1 MGKFLQIASFQ
12 AILFAALLFCSC
24 SGDDDAYIEPIDVE
38 TVENLSAMPV
48 IAHRG
53 CWSGDSLPQN
63 SLAAFRKALNQNI
76 YGTEFDVRQTL
87 DGQLVI
93 NHDATFNGKEISQ
106 TRYADLCRSTLPN
119 GETIP
124 LLEDFVRAYRATQTN
139 VLMVLDLKNCRIGDV
154 VTVLEQYDV
163 LSHVLFISFSLSYCS
178 QLATKGF
185 GKITY
190 YLGGNLSPSEVMN
203 AGYGGI
209 DYTHSVFLEHPEWI
223 TQAHGLGLKVA
234 VWTINEPAI
243 VSDYI
248 AKGVVVTTDRV
259 FESIR
264 Y

>member
-1 MGKFLQIASFQ
+1 MDKFLQIASFH

-106 TRYADLCRSTLPN
+106 TRYAELCRSTLSN

-124 LLEDFVRAYRATQTN
+124 LLEDFVREYCATNTN
-139 VLMVLDLKNCRIGDV
+139 VLMVVELKSCSVDKLLALLN
-154 VTVLEQYDV
+154 QYDV
-163 LSHVLFISFSLSYCS
+163 MSHVLFISFSKSICNQLVQKGYGLITSY
-178 QLATKGF
+178 LNGT
-185 GKITY
+185 I
-190 YLGGNLSPSEVMN
+190 SPQDIQK

-209 DYTHSVFLEHPEWI
+209 DYTHSVFQEHPGWI
-223 TQAHGLGLKVA
+223 TEAQGLGLKVI
-234 VWTINEPAI
+234 VWTINNPDL

-248 AKGVVVTTDRV
+248 AKGVVVTTDQV
-259 FESIR
+259 LTPAI
-264 Y
+264 

>member
-124 LLEDFVRAYRATQTN
+124 LLEDFVRTYCATNTN
-139 VLMVLDLKNCRIGDV
+139 VLMMVELKDCRVD
-154 VTVLEQYDV
+154 DV
-163 LSHVLFISFSLSYCS
+163 LAILRQYSALSHACFISFSKRLCTD
-178 QLATKGF
+178 LVRRGLGA
-185 GKITY
+185 ITY
-190 YLGGNLSPSEVMN
+190 YLGGNLTPQEVQN

-209 DYTHSVFLEHPEWI
+209 DYSFFVLHEHPEWI
-223 TQAHGLGLKVA
+223 LEAQELGLWVG
-234 VWTINEPAI
+234 VWTVNDPSLKESYLADSVI
-243 VSDYI
+243 
-248 AKGVVVTTDRV
+248 VTTDNV
-259 FESIR
+259 FVKK
-264 Y
+264 